1 MSRMRIALASI
12 VLFGLGACSGT
23 LQDNLGLSDRAPDE
37 FQVVRRAP
45 LVVPPD
51 YNLRP
56 PGQATGAV
64 ERRPSEQAEQIVTG
78 RVQDRADR
86 SSGESALL
94 ARISVDAQP
103 GIRAQLLED
112 VGSVRRL
119 DEDRFLTVLAWQ
131 RPTAAGDEALDP
143 AAAAEAILAE
153 GRATRVV
160 TNRVNPTPAPEPAE

>member
-1 MSRMRIALASI
+1 MKRMRVALTSLAI
-12 VLFGLGACSGT
+12 LALGSCSGT

-56 PGQATGAV
+56 PGETSGAV
-64 ERRPSEQAEQIVTG
+64 ERRPSEQAEEIVTG
-78 RVQDRADR
+78 RVQDNGAR
-86 SSGESALL
+86 SAGENALI

-103 GIRAQLLED
+103 DIRAQLLED

-119 DEDRFLTVLAWQ
+119 DEDRFITVLDWQ
-131 RPTAAGDEALDP
+131 RPVNAGDEALDP
-143 AAAAEAILAE
+143 TAAAEELQAE
-153 GRATRVV
+153 GRAAKVV
-160 TNRVNPTPAPEPAE
+160 TNRVTPIPAPEPAE